1 MKVMLHACCGPCSV
15 ESTRV
20 LSEEGLELALSYD
33 NPNIFPPEEY
43 EHRLQTLRDYVATPQ
58 GLPLFEGTYDPQ
70 IWEEQV
76 GVHGTDREAR
86 CRACYALR
94 LERAAARAEEL
105 GYDALC
111 TTLTISPYQLTDVI
125 LEELDAAAARHGLE
139 AVCRDFRPYY
149 QETTRKSR
157 ASGMYRQNY
166 CGCRFSIAEA
176 AVEREQAK
184 RQREAEKARKHRAL
198 VFAAAEGCVNQR
210 SQL

>member
-1 MKVMLHACCGPCSV
+1 MKVMLHACCGPCSM

-33 NPNIFPPEEY
+33 NPNIYPVEEH
-43 EHRLQTLRDYVATPQ
+43 EHRLQTLRDYVAKPQ
-58 GLPLFEGTYDPQ
+58 NLPLFEGAYDPQ
-70 IWEEQV
+70 VWEERV
-76 GVHGTDREAR
+76 GVHGTDRPAR

-125 LEELDAAAARHGLE
+125 VDELEKAAARHGLE
-139 AVCRDFRPYY
+139 ALPRDFRPYY
-149 QETTRKSR
+149 KETTRRSR
-157 ASGMYRQNY
+157 EAGMYRQNY

-176 AVEREQAK
+176 AAEREQAK
-184 RQREAEKARKHRAL
+184 RQREADKARKHRAL
-198 VFAAAEGCVNQR
+198 VYAAAEGCVNQR